1 LAKAIA
7 SGLRPGLRH
16 DAPRETD
23 AGPGTFAPDAKPSPF
38 SDDGKGD
45 IAALAKGGRTNFFG
59 FLIRLVARVPFLF
72 IASRLYGA
80 SALGRFAS
88 ALVMV
93 EFAGQVATLGQ
104 KRGLA
109 QRLAETAWPE
119 TDEMAD
125 PPLHDVRPVHV
136 QDPDAASQAVAD
148 ALLVTMLLAGAMSVL
163 IWLFPESMY
172 PRGNFSL
179 AERLLVL
186 SVWMM
191 AVGDIALAALAFR
204 FDVATTVRARA
215 VVEPWTLSI
224 TAGLAYFVYPEGGL
238 ALAYLASVGAATVVA
253 LVALLRAYGLPRHWR
268 PRPLALLRLALRNMP
283 LAGADAVEWGT
294 RKLDVFLLRFFIGEA
309 PLGIYYFAQQFASLP
324 QKLKTS
330 FEPVLGPVIT
340 RNVRAHNLPAIA
352 AQVCQ
357 VGFWITAAQAGIAL
371 ALAIPGA
378 ALMGLGG
385 PDFVGGTYALFF
397 LLAAEVVAATAVVSE
412 AALIYLARLRNLW
425 ISLGTIVLQGV
436 LTVGFIFAGAQAGLT
451 AIGQSALAALAMAVS
466 LALSSLLKS
475 RLLARIVGAPINNW
489 RWALIWAA
497 VPALLVG
504 MIARAL
510 PEWAELLL
518 GLPAILAVYCLIIWK
533 VGFGPEDRVLFRKH
547 G

>member
-1 LAKAIA
+1 MPSGAVPAAGVAA
-7 SGLRPGLRH
+7 SAQNG
-16 DAPRETD
+16 D
-23 AGPGTFAPDAKPSPF
+23 GT
-38 SDDGKGD
+38 GD
-45 IAALAKGGRTNFFG
+45 IAALAKGGRTNFYG

-93 EFAGQVATLGQ
+93 EFAGQLATLGQ

-109 QRLAETAWPE
+109 QRLAATAWPE
-119 TDEMAD
+119 TDHLTERQQAAAQAAYV
-125 PPLHDVRPVHV
+125 P
-136 QDPDAASQAVAD
+136 DPDAATHAVAD
-148 ALLVTMLLAGAMSVL
+148 ALLVTTVLAVAMSVL
-163 IWLFPESMY
+163 IWLYPGSMY
-172 PRGNFSL
+172 PNGNFGQG
-179 AERLLVL
+179 ERLLVL

-224 TAGLAYFVYPEGGL
+224 TAGLAYFVYPQGGL
-238 ALAYLASVGAATVVA
+238 ALAYLASVGAATGVA
-253 LVALLRAYGLPRHWR
+253 LVALVREYGWPRRWR
-268 PRPLALLRLALRNMP
+268 PRPLPLLRLAMQNMP

-294 RKLDVFLLRFFIGEA
+294 RKIDVFILRFFIGDA

-340 RNVRAHNLPAIA
+340 RNVRSHNMPAIA

-371 ALAIPGA
+371 ALAMPGA
-378 ALMGLGG
+378 GLMGLGG
-385 PDFVGGTYALFF
+385 PTFVSGTMALYF
-397 LLAAEVVAATAVVSE
+397 LLMAEVVAAPAVVSE
-412 AALIYLARLRNLW
+412 AALIYVARMRNLW

-436 LTVGFIFAGAQAGLT
+436 LTVAFIVGGYLWGANT
-451 AIGQSALAALAMAVS
+451 SESAMAALAMVV
-466 LALSSLLKS
+466 ALGICSVLKS
-475 RLLARIVGAPINNW
+475 RLLGRIVGQPISNW
-489 RWALIWAA
+489 RWALVWAA
-497 VPALLVG
+497 VPAVAVG
-504 MIARAL
+504 MIARLL
-510 PEWAELLL
+510 PEWAELLF
-518 GLPAILAVYCLIIWK
+518 GLPAIIGVYCLVIWR
-533 VGFGPEDRVLFRKH
+533 VGFGPEDRVLFRKAV
-547 G
+547 

>member
-1 LAKAIA
+1 LAEAIA
-7 SGLRPGLRH
+7 SGLEVAVPQG
-16 DAPRETD
+16 
-23 AGPGTFAPDAKPSPF
+23 AGVAASAGHAGFGAGD
-38 SDDGKGD
+38 SDSD

-59 FLIRLVARVPFLF
+59 FLIRLVARIPFLF

-93 EFAGQVATLGQ
+93 EFAGQMVTLGQ

-109 QRLAETAWPE
+109 QRLAETAWPD
-119 TDEMAD
+119 TDYSVN
-125 PPLHDVRPVHV
+125 PQQVHV
-136 QDPDAASQAVAD
+136 LDPDAATHAVAD
-148 ALLVTMLLAGAMSVL
+148 ALLVTTLLAGAMSVL

-172 PRGNFSL
+172 PKGNFSQ

-186 SVWMM
+186 SVWTM

-238 ALAYLASVGAATVVA
+238 ALAYLASVGAATGVA
-253 LVALLRAYGLPRHWR
+253 LVALVRAYGLPRRWR
-268 PRPLALLRLALRNMP
+268 PRPLPLLRLAVRNMP

-294 RKLDVFLLRFFIGEA
+294 RKIDVFILRFFIGEA

-340 RNVRAHNLPAIA
+340 RNVRSHNMPAIA

-412 AALIYLARLRNLW
+412 AALIYVARLRNLW
-425 ISLGTIVLQGV
+425 ISLGTIVMQGA
-436 LTVGFIFAGAQAGLT
+436 LTVGFILAGHHAGLT
-451 AIGQSALAALAMAVS
+451 AIGQSALAALAMVLS
-466 LALSSLLKS
+466 LGTSSLLKS
-475 RLLARIVGAPINNW
+475 RLLARILSEPINNW

-497 VPALLVG
+497 APALLVG
-504 MIARAL
+504 MVARLL
-510 PEWAELLL
+510 PEWAELVL
-518 GLPAILAVYCLIIWK
+518 GLPAILGVYCLVIWR

-547 G
+547 PA